1 MNKVSLFASAAVVA
15 AALSAAPVF
24 AQGAG
29 PFADVPTDHWAYQS
43 VDKLQK
49 AGVVIG
55 YPDGTY
61 GGKRAMTRY
70 EFAVAIARLLDIVG
84 KSGDLSNFATKAD
97 LAGLATKEEVDQLR
111 QLINEF
117 RTELQT
123 LGVDVDNLKK
133 RMDALEGRV
142 TAIENEMKRVKLS
155 GSINMMARGNHRQ
168 GNNTR
173 GIIDQNGYRV
183 TNQIAGPGSLRPRS
197 GAIFADTRVFHDLDL
212 NINARLSETATAEA
226 TINFGNYLSFLNN
239 VSSYSGVR
247 SVQFGQTPSQGQ
259 EQSIYKLALSAPVR
273 VPGVG
278 AVNLAA
284 GRIPMQLTPYTLK
297 LIDVD
302 AYFYNDKTDLGEIP
316 MDGAKVLFN
325 VGPVG
330 VTAFAAKVDPIKYV
344 SNANGQVTG
353 DPGYGLFA
361 GASRPFSRNV
371 SAAGNGFR
379 GNSVVTT
386 DDFGAPTLTGN
397 RPTQSSIQPN
407 RNGAMSIENIAG
419 ARLTFGTGKY
429 GAIGASY
436 IAMSGKP
443 NATLPV
449 FQAGSGFQQTLDDRA
464 VFDRVFVYGA
474 DFNGTIA
481 GIGVNIA
488 YNVSDT
494 AGNRGRYTAGVL
506 TGIDT
511 GSKSKINDANEAFDA
526 GLSYT
531 TGALTLGGGYKE
543 IGPYFAAPG
552 YWGRI
557 GAWTNPVDI
566 EGGYVRAGYA
576 LGAGLTLSGEGQFY
590 KGTGKDESF
599 GGLRSSDKINNYRA
613 GLKYGVTS
621 ASNVDLGIEYTQYK
635 LSSSAT
641 GGGGKPEEYFINIG
655 YGYSFNPT
663 TSFKL
668 LYQIVDYK
676 DKNTGFD
683 TQNRKGGIAAAQ
695 FSVKF

>member
-70 EFAVAIARLLDIVG
+70 EFAVAIARLLDKVTTP
-84 KSGDLSNFATKAD
+84 DLSQYATKAD
-97 LAGLATKEEVDQLR
+97 LAGLATKEEVDTLR
-111 QLINEF
+111 QLTNEF

-123 LGVDVDNLKK
+123 LGVDVDALKR

-142 TAIENEMKRVKLS
+142 SALETEQKRVKLS
-155 GSINMMARGNHRQ
+155 GSLNLMIRGNHRQ
-168 GNNTR
+168 GEQTR
-173 GIIDQNGYRV
+173 GIIDQNGFRV
-183 TNQIAGPGSLRPRS
+183 TNQVSPGNSTNPTRGGIL
-197 GAIFADTRVFHDLDL
+197 ADTRILHDLDL

-239 VSSYSGVR
+239 VTSYTGVR
-247 SVQFGQTPSQGQ
+247 SGQFGQAPSQDQ
-259 EQSIYKLALSAPVR
+259 EQSIYKLALSAPIR

-278 AVNLAA
+278 SVNLAA
-284 GRIPMQLTPYTLK
+284 GRLPMQLTPYTLK

-302 AYFYNDKTDLGEIP
+302 AYFYNDKTDLGDIP
-316 MDGAKVLFN
+316 LDGAKALFN

-344 SNANGQVTG
+344 SNVNGNISNDQ
-353 DPGYGLFA
+353 GYGLYA
-361 GASRPFSRNV
+361 GASRPFTQNG
-371 SAAGNGFR
+371 SAQGNGFR
-379 GNSVVTT
+379 GNSVATV
-386 DDFGAPTLTGN
+386 DDFGNGTLTGN

-407 RNGAMSIENIAG
+407 RNGAMAVEQIAG
-419 ARLTFGTGKY
+419 ARLTIGTGKY
-429 GAIGASY
+429 GAIGGHY
-436 IAMSGKP
+436 LAMSGRS

-449 FQAGSGFQQTLDDRA
+449 FQTGNAAQDVLNDRA

-474 DFNGTIA
+474 DFNGTLA
-481 GIGVNIA
+481 GIGVNVA

-494 AGNRGRYTAGVL
+494 AGNRGNYTNGVL
-506 TGIDT
+506 TSIDT
-511 GSKSKINDANEAFDA
+511 DSDKKISDDNEAFDA

-531 TGALTLGGGYKE
+531 TGALSLAGGYKE

-552 YWGRI
+552 FWGRI

-566 EGGYVRAGYA
+566 KGGYVRAGYA

-590 KGTGKDESF
+590 KGTGKEDNL
-599 GGLRSSDKINNYRA
+599 GGLSGSDKINNFRA
-613 GLKYGVTS
+613 GLKFGVTS

-635 LSSSAT
+635 LSSSAN
-641 GGGGKPEEYFINIG
+641 GNGGKPEEYFINIG